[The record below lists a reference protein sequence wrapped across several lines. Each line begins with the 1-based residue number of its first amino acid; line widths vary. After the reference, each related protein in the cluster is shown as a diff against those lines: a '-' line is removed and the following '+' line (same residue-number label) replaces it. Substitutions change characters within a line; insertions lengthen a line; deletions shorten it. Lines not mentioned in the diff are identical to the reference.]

1 MESPTVNG
9 WTRAKND
16 QISTTYDASRQVELF
31 KYIVYS
37 PDYLQEGSCSSGNS
51 ANCNVYRSQD
61 IANEPRIGKLSN
73 LNEIQC
79 SFTNAQALGIKTSPD
94 FSSGK
99 PFDDDMF
106 EQHKLLEPIHTYT
119 SRVTDIAPDTLMNQR
134 FMDDPRAPSRF
145 QCYSTGM
152 KFACLPELEDGM
164 SLHNLAPSSRSACT
178 SYRHMPVGC

>member
-1 MESPTVNG
+1 MEDIQATESSTVNG

-73 LNEIQC
+73 LNEMQR
-79 SFTNAQALGIKTSPD
+79 SFTNNQALGIKTSPD

-99 PFDDDMF
+99 PLNDDML
-106 EQHKLLEPIHTYT
+106 EKHKFMEPIHTYT
-119 SRVTDIAPDTLMNQR
+119 SRVTDIAPDSLMNQR
-134 FMDDPRAPSRF
+134 FMEDPRAPQQVPMLFDRD
-145 QCYSTGM
+145 
-152 KFACLPELEDGM
+152 EIRI
-164 SLHNLAPSSRSACT
+164 SSRVRRRNEFAQSCPK
-178 SYRHMPVGC
+178 S